1 MPCVPRFAKRTFRG
15 HHATFKRSCMPDGS
29 DRGLIDWVDG
39 HPISRR
45 FGDVYF
51 ARGSGV
57 AETRHVFLDGNNLR
71 ERWGRLA
78 PHDQFCVG
86 ETGFGTGLNFAC
98 AWQLWDIVAPS
109 TARLH
114 FLSLE
119 RYPLPASDIARTLAI
134 WPELARYRDALL
146 RQWSDFGPG
155 WHRLVLASGRVL
167 LTLVIGDVQG
177 VLAQIDAVIDAWFL
191 DGFAPAKNPD
201 MWRPGVLAA
210 VARLS
215 RPGGTCATYTVASAV
230 RSALQAGG
238 FAVEKRKGFG
248 QKREMLR
255 GTLVH
260 APPAP
265 WLARPSRSHASR
277 RAIVVGA
284 GLAGT
289 AAAASLARRGWSVVI
304 VDRHATVAAEA
315 SGNPQGVLYARP
327 SPHGT
332 LLSELVGAGLQHTCR
347 LLPELGLED
356 GADFAGC
363 GVLQLAY
370 DADEAARHEKLA
382 SLGWPR
388 TLLTALPRAE
398 ASARAGVQLP
408 VGGLFFAGAGW
419 VHPPAIC
426 RAFAALPGIRQV
438 LGREALALERFD
450 GNWTVADG
458 LGPIARAP
466 VVVIAGAGQSFSFA
480 EIRHLPHRLIRGQ
493 LTFVP
498 ETSASSALR
507 TVLSGDGYVAP
518 AREGRHSLG
527 ATHRFRASPT
537 GLTAAEHAENLAKLA
552 RLSPALYAA
561 VGGDRLDPTQ
571 LEGRAALRCSA
582 PDYLPIVGPMVDAA
596 TFASIY
602 APLAR
607 DATLELEA
615 RSPWLEGLYVST
627 AHGSRGLVTA
637 PLAGEILAAYLEDEP
652 APLPRAVTDAM
663 HPSRFALRALVR
675 RRAASG

>member
-1 MPCVPRFAKRTFRG
+1 
-15 HHATFKRSCMPDGS
+15 MPDAS

-39 HPISRR
+39 QPVSRR

-51 ARGSGV
+51 SRDSGV

-78 PHDQFCVG
+78 PLDQFCVG

-119 RYPLPASDIARTLAI
+119 RYPLSAPDIARTLGT
-134 WPELARYRDALL
+134 WPELATYRDALL
-146 RQWSDFGPG
+146 RQWGDFAPG
-155 WHRLVLASGRVL
+155 WHRLVLANGRVL
-167 LTLVIGDVQG
+167 LTLVIGDVQD

-201 MWRPGVLAA
+201 MWRAGVLAT

-215 RPGGTCATYTVASAV
+215 RPGATCATYTVATAV
-230 RSALQAGG
+230 RSALQAAG

-265 WLARPSRSHASR
+265 WGAPWFARPSRSHANR

-289 AAAASLARRGWSVVI
+289 AAAASLARRGWSVAI

-332 LLSELVGAGLQHTCR
+332 LLSELVTSGLQHTCR

-370 DADEAARHEKLA
+370 DADEAARQEKLA

-388 TLLTALPRAE
+388 TLLRGLSRAE
-398 ASARAGVQLP
+398 ASARAGVELP
-408 VGGLFFAGAGW
+408 VGGLFFPQAG
-419 VHPPAIC
+419 
-426 RAFAALPGIRQV
+426 
-438 LGREALALERFD
+438 
-450 GNWTVADG
+450 
-458 LGPIARAP
+458 
-466 VVVIAGAGQSFSFA
+466 
-480 EIRHLPHRLIRGQ
+480 
-493 LTFVP
+493 
-498 ETSASSALR
+498 
-507 TVLSGDGYVAP
+507 
-518 AREGRHSLG
+518 
-527 ATHRFRASPT
+527 
-537 GLTAAEHAENLAKLA
+537 
-552 RLSPALYAA
+552 
-561 VGGDRLDPTQ
+561 
-571 LEGRAALRCSA
+571 
-582 PDYLPIVGPMVDAA
+582 
-596 TFASIY
+596 
-602 APLAR
+602 
-607 DATLELEA
+607 
-615 RSPWLEGLYVST
+615 
-627 AHGSRGLVTA
+627 
-637 PLAGEILAAYLEDEP
+637 
-652 APLPRAVTDAM
+652 
-663 HPSRFALRALVR
+663 
-675 RRAASG
+675 